1 MQSTLGGFQKGFM
14 SAKIVVL
21 SSSSHFLHSVARS
34 LTGQGFQIT
43 PLKQVHTSLPEL
55 KQLQADLLIWDNEN
69 DFSPLAFDLIQE
81 LKSDPEVLT
90 ALVILMIPA
99 AYQGELPLLPA
110 VEIIKPPLASISLLE
125 IVRQMLAAPNG
136 N

>member
-1 MQSTLGGFQKGFM
+1 M

-21 SSSSHFLHSVARS
+21 SASSHFLHLVARS

-81 LKSDPEVLT
+81 LKSDPEVLKT
-90 ALVILMIPA
+90 LVILMIPA
-99 AYQGELPLLPA
+99 AYQGELPRLPG
-110 VEIIKPPLASISLLE
+110 VEIVRSPLASTGLLE
-125 IVRQMLAAPNG
+125 IVQQMLAAPNG